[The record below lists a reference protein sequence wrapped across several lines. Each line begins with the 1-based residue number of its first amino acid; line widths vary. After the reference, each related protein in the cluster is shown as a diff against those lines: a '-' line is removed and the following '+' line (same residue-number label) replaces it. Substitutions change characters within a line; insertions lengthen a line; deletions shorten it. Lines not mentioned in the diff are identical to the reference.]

1 MKKLI
6 VFLITA
12 AMIWLFI
19 WGSNN
24 WVQTT
29 EYTISSEKLPAAFD
43 GKKIV
48 QVSDLHN
55 ATFGTNQKTLI
66 KKIEK
71 TQPDAI
77 FITGDLIDSERYDLE
92 AALVLVD
99 ALVEMSEVYFVTG
112 NHEVA
117 VNKLEDIKAALIE
130 RGVIYLENEAV
141 EWEVDGEIL
150 QIAGIHDPLMDMY
163 YRDEEYTRDAI
174 DTASLTDEFTL
185 LLAHR
190 PEQMPVYAD
199 YGIDIVFSG
208 HAHGGQVRIP
218 GLGGL
223 FAPGQGWF
231 PRMTEGVFEN
241 GDTQLV
247 LSRGLG
253 NSGFPLRILNLPEIV
268 SVTLERAE

>member
-12 AMIWLFI
+12 ALIWLFV

-24 WVQTT
+24 WIQTT
-29 EYTISSEKLPAAFD
+29 EYTVSSDELPAAFD

-55 ATFGTNQKTLI
+55 AMFGKNQKSLI
-66 KKIEK
+66 DKIEK
-71 TQPDAI
+71 AQPDAI
-77 FITGDLIDSERYDLE
+77 FITGDLIDSERYDLD

-130 RGVIYLENEAV
+130 RGVMFLENEAV
-141 EWEVDGEIL
+141 EWEAGGETL

-163 YRDEEYTRDAI
+163 YRDEEYTREAI
-174 DTASLTDEFTL
+174 EAASLTDDFTL

-199 YGIDIVFSG
+199 AGIDIVFSG

-241 GDTQLV
+241 RDTQLV

>member
-6 VFLITA
+6 VFIITA
-12 AMIWLFI
+12 ALIWIFI

-24 WVQTT
+24 WIQTT
-29 EYTISSEKLPAAFD
+29 EYTISSEKLPEAFD

-55 ATFGTNQKTLI
+55 AMFGNNQKSL
-66 KKIEK
+66 IEK
-71 TQPDAI
+71 VEKAEPDAI
-77 FITGDLIDSERYDLE
+77 FITGDLIDSERYDLDT
-92 AALVLVD
+92 ALILVD
-99 ALVEMSEVYFVTG
+99 ALVEMSDVYFVTG

-117 VNKLEDIKAALIE
+117 VNKLEDIKAALVE

-141 EWEVDGEIL
+141 EWEVDGEVL

-174 DTASLTDEFTL
+174 ATASLTDDFTL

-190 PEQMPVYAD
+190 PEQIAVYAD
-199 YGIDIVFSG
+199 NEIDVVFSG

-231 PRMTEGVFEN
+231 PRMTEGIFEN
-241 GDTQLV
+241 RETQLV

-268 SVTLERAE
+268 SVTLEKTE

>member
-1 MKKLI
+1 MKKFI

-12 AMIWLFI
+12 ALIWLFI
-19 WGSNN
+19 CGSHN

-29 EYTISSEKLPAAFD
+29 EYTISSEKLPEAFD
-43 GKKIV
+43 GKTIV

-55 ATFGTNQKTLI
+55 AMFGNNQKSL
-66 KKIEK
+66 IEK
-71 TQPDAI
+71 VEKAEPDAI
-77 FITGDLIDSERYDLE
+77 FITGDLIDSERYDLDT
-92 AALVLVD
+92 ALILVD
-99 ALVEMSEVYFVTG
+99 ALVEMSDVYFVTG

-117 VNKLEDIKAALIE
+117 VNKLEDIKAALVE

-174 DTASLTDEFTL
+174 ATASLTDDFTL

-190 PEQMPVYAD
+190 PEQIAVYAD
-199 YGIDIVFSG
+199 NEIDVVFSG

-231 PRMTEGVFEN
+231 PRMTEGIFEN
-241 GDTQLV
+241 RETQLV

-268 SVTLERAE
+268 SVTLEKTE

>member
-12 AMIWLFI
+12 ALIWLFI

-24 WVQTT
+24 WIQTT
-29 EYTISSEKLPAAFD
+29 EYTISSEKLPEAFD

-48 QVSDLHN
+48 QISDLHN
-55 ATFGTNQKTLI
+55 AMFGNNQKLL
-66 KKIEK
+66 IEK
-71 TQPDAI
+71 VEKAEPDAI
-77 FITGDLIDSERYDLE
+77 FITGDLIDSERYDLDT
-92 AALVLVD
+92 ALILVD
-99 ALVEMSEVYFVTG
+99 ALVEMSDVYFVTG

-117 VNKLEDIKAALIE
+117 VNKLEDIKAALVE

-174 DTASLTDEFTL
+174 ATASLTDDFTL

-190 PEQMPVYAD
+190 PEQIAVYAD
-199 YGIDIVFSG
+199 NEIDIVFSG

-231 PRMTEGVFEN
+231 PRMTEGIFEN
-241 GDTQLV
+241 RETQLV

-268 SVTLERAE
+268 SVTLEKTE